1 MKLKRFLTGVL
12 SAVMALSVCAL
23 PALADD
29 ETIIKD
35 PTDPKLTASTIDKTQ
50 VGSIT
55 IHKYGQVT
63 APNTNDKKNGT
74 GEADAKVGSN
84 KNNQPLEGVEFTLY
98 RVKTTAELLKYY
110 DALEGASVEEFTAGD
125 CFTNKNDS
133 STWAES
139 TLNNAYKDKTSNGTD
154 TNATVGKVNTAKT
167 NAEGAAQFK
176 ELPVGMYLVIETN
189 KVQSVTKT
197 VTPFLVSIPMTRIGA
212 TESATTDN
220 NNLKQWL
227 YDVVVYPK
235 NSTAQGTVTLVKQ
248 GKHGNAVPENL
259 GGVMF
264 KLFQYQGADGSGK
277 YVDITDKLTN
287 KTPVGTE
294 SYVVTDSG
302 NDLGEITFENLPMG
316 KYYVQEYG
324 YTGKGSDKGYIIN
337 TNGKYGFKIDD
348 NEHVA
353 VQTETGETDW
363 VREGDGFKANNEN
376 GATITITN
384 YKPEFEKTVEPRT
397 GTTGDDKHQADYGI
411 GDKVPYTL
419 TIKVPENVAK
429 LNTFKVV
436 DTTRKDQLLHIDN
449 DFTLTATDKNTVT
462 QTLEKDAYTKE
473 ITEGKDAEDKDT
485 SILTVNFTPA
495 KLASVAGGTI
505 TIKYYATLGAG
516 AVVADKGNLNTA
528 KLLYSRKTDTD
539 DSSETDNSKK
549 PYEITDEGVVYT
561 FMTSIEKKGKGGSY
575 NDAPMPGV
583 TFALYR
589 KVEAAEWNNGD
600 KVTIAGQEYT
610 RTGAVTGDTAVK
622 LGLATD
628 ESETWVLIY
637 HDAEGRELEAATND
651 KGIVEYK
658 GLPSGTYKF
667 IETKTLDNYNLLT
680 SPVDAKLS
688 LSYTT
693 TWKDTSK
700 YDENGNLTNHKSE
713 TVEYKN
719 GNTVV
724 PNPNTVIQVVN
735 RSGFQLPV
743 TGGFGTLLFSG
754 IGVLL
759 VLAGVA
765 VLFSMKK
772 KNDRA

>member
-29 ETIIKD
+29 ETTVKD
-35 PTDPKLTASTIDKTQ
+35 PTNPKLTASTIDKTQ

-63 APNTNDKKNGT
+63 APSANDQQNGT
-74 GEADAKVGSN
+74 GEADATVATNPEN
-84 KNNQPLEGVEFTLY
+84 KPLEGVEFTLY
-98 RVKTTAELLKYY
+98 RVKTTAELLEYY

-139 TLNNAYKDKTSNGTD
+139 TLNSAYKDKTSADTGTD
-154 TNATVGKVNTAKT
+154 AAVGKVGTKKT
-167 NAEGAAQFK
+167 NAQGAAQFNG
-176 ELPVGMYLVIETN
+176 LPVGMYLVIETN

-197 VTPFLVSIPMTRIGA
+197 VTPFLVSIPMTRIGD
-212 TESATTDN
+212 TKSETTGD

-248 GKHGNAVPENL
+248 GKHGDATPEKL

-264 KLFQYQGADGSGK
+264 KLFQYQDSKAD
-277 YVDITDKLTN
+277 YVDITDNLQN
-287 KTPVGTE
+287 ITPVDGK
-294 SYVVTDSG
+294 SYVVTSSG
-302 NDLGEITFENLPMG
+302 NDLGTIKFENLPMG

-324 YTGKGSDKGYIIN
+324 YTTNNDKGYIIN
-337 TNGKYGFKIDD
+337 TKGKYGFAIDKD
-348 NEHVA
+348 GKVS
-353 VQTETGETDW
+353 VQTETGTGGTDW
-363 VREGDGFKANNEN
+363 VTDGDGFEANNNN
-376 GATITITN
+376 GASITITN

-397 GTTGDDKHQADYGI
+397 GTGTTSTDKHQADYGI

-429 LNTFKVV
+429 LRTFKVV
-436 DTTRKDQLLHIDN
+436 DTTLKDQLEHIEEG
-449 DFTLTATDKNTVT
+449 FTLTATDKDDSP
-462 QTLEKDAYTKE
+462 QTLTEKAAYTKK
-473 ITEGKDAEDKDT
+473 ITEDTDTNT
-485 SILTVNFTPA
+485 SILTVDFTTTA
-495 KLASVAGGTI
+495 LTNVAGGTI

-516 AVVADKGNLNTA
+516 AVVAENGNLNTA
-528 KLLYSRKTDTD
+528 KLLYSRKTDTVD
-539 DSSETDNSKK
+539 GTGETDK

-575 NDAPMPGV
+575 DGIPMPGV

-589 KVEAAEWNNGD
+589 KVEDAEWNNGD

-610 RTGAVTGDTAVK
+610 KKGAVPGATAVE
-622 LGLATD
+622 LGLAAT
-628 ESETWVLIY
+628 ENETWVLIC
-637 HDAEGRELEAATND
+637 HDAKGRELEATTDD

-667 IETKTLDNYNLLT
+667 IETKTLDKYNLLT

-693 TWKDTSK
+693 KWKDTSK
-700 YDENGNLTNHKSE
+700 YDANGNLTNHKSD

-719 GNTVV
+719 GD
-724 PNPNTVIQVVN
+724 PKAVIQVVN

>member
-23 PALADD
+23 PAAAAGDD
-29 ETIIKD
+29 ASVKD

-63 APNTNDKKNGT
+63 APSADEQENGT
-74 GEADAKVGSN
+74 GEADATVGSN

-98 RVKTTAELLKYY
+98 RVKTTDDLLKYY

-125 CFTNKNDS
+125 CFTDKNNS

-154 TNATVGKVNTAKT
+154 TNATVGKVKTAKT
-167 NAEGAAQFK
+167 NAKGAAQFNG
-176 ELPVGMYLVIETN
+176 LPVGMYLVIETN

-197 VTPFLVSIPMTRIGA
+197 VTPFLVSIPMTRIGDKGD
-212 TESATTDN
+212 TNKN

-235 NSTAQGTVTLVKQ
+235 NSTAQGSVTLVKQ
-248 GKHGNAVPENL
+248 GKHGDATPENL

-264 KLFQYQGADGSGK
+264 KLFQYQGADGSGQ

-294 SYVVTDSG
+294 SYVVTGSG
-302 NDLGEITFENLPMG
+302 NDLGKITFENLPMG

-348 NEHVA
+348 QGQVA

-363 VREGDGFKANNEN
+363 VTAGDGFSAGN
-376 GATITITN
+376 GVITITN

-397 GTTGDDKHQADYGI
+397 GTGTTSTDKHQADYGI

-429 LNTFKVV
+429 LHTFKVV
-436 DTTRKDQLLHIDN
+436 DTTLKDQLEHIEEG
-449 DFTLTATDKNTVT
+449 FTLTATDKDDRP
-462 QTLEKDAYTKE
+462 QTLTEKAAYTKK
-473 ITEGKDAEDKDT
+473 ITEDTDTNT
-485 SILTVNFTPA
+485 SILTVDFTTTA
-495 KLASVAGGTI
+495 LTNVAGGTI

-516 AVVADKGNLNTA
+516 AVVAEKGNLNTA

-539 DSSETDNSKK
+539 GSSETDKK

-561 FMTSIEKKGKGGSY
+561 FMTSIVKKGKGGLY
-575 NDAPMPGV
+575 NDKPMQGV

-589 KVEAAEWNNGD
+589 KVEDTEWNKDD

-610 RTGAVTGDTAVK
+610 KNGAVTGATAVK
-622 LGLATD
+622 LGLAAN
-628 ESETWVLIY
+628 ESETWVQIY
-637 HDAEGRELEAATND
+637 YDAKGRKLEAETDD

-667 IETKTLDNYNLLT
+667 IETKTLDKYNLLT

-693 TWKDTSK
+693 KWKDTST
-700 YDENGNLTNHKSE
+700 YDENGNLTNHKSD

-719 GNTVV
+719 GD
-724 PNPNTVIQVVN
+724 PKAVIQVVN
-735 RSGFQLPV
+735 RSGFTLPV

>member
-1 MKLKRFLTGVL
+1 MKLKRFFTGVL

-23 PALADD
+23 PAAADD
-29 ETIIKD
+29 ATNVND
-35 PTDPKLTASTIDKTQ
+35 PTDPKLTASTIDTTQ
-50 VGSIT
+50 KGSIT
-55 IHKYGQVT
+55 IHKYGRLEDPT
-63 APNTNDKKNGT
+63 AENGT
-74 GEADAKVGSN
+74 GEVDTTVAAN
-84 KNNQPLEGVEFTLY
+84 KDNKPLEGVDFTLY
-98 RVKTTAELLKYY
+98 RVKTTADLLKYY
-110 DALEGASVEEFTAGD
+110 DALKGASVEEFTAGD
-125 CFTNKNDS
+125 CFTATN
-133 STWAES
+133 ES
-139 TLNNAYKDKTSNGTD
+139 DWSATTLKPAYIKDATGDD
-154 TNATVGKVNTAKT
+154 TNAPVGKVGTAKT
-167 NAEGAAQFK
+167 NAEGAAQFNS
-176 ELPVGMYLVIETN
+176 LPVGMYLVIETN

-197 VTPFLVSIPMTRIGA
+197 VTPFLVSIPMTRIGDTA
-212 TESATTDN
+212 STGN

-248 GKHGNAVPENL
+248 GKHGDTRENL
-259 GGVMF
+259 AGVMF
-264 KLFQYQGADGSGK
+264 KLFQYQDSKAD

-294 SYVVTDSG
+294 SYVVTASG
-302 NDLGEITFENLPMG
+302 TNLGKITFSDLPMG

-324 YTGKGSDKGYIIN
+324 YTGADSDKGYIIN
-337 TNGKYGFKIDD
+337 TKGKYGFAIDKD
-348 NEHVA
+348 GKVS
-353 VQTETGETDW
+353 VQTETGEGETDW
-363 VREGDGFKANNEN
+363 VTNGDGFEANNSN
-376 GATITITN
+376 GTITITN
-384 YKPEFEKTVEPRT
+384 YKPEFEKTVESRT
-397 GTTGDDKHQADYGI
+397 GTTSTDEHQADYGI

-429 LNTFKVV
+429 LHTFKVV
-436 DTTRKDQLLHIDN
+436 DTTLEDQLKHIPDE
-449 DFTLTATDKNTVT
+449 FKLTATDKDDSP
-462 QTLEKDAYTKE
+462 QTLTEKDAYTKE
-473 ITEGKDAEDKDT
+473 ITVGKDAENKDT

-516 AVVADKGNLNTA
+516 AVVAENGNLNTA
-528 KLLYSRKTDTD
+528 KLLYSRKTDTVD
-539 DSSETDNSKK
+539 GTGETDK

-575 NDAPMPGV
+575 DEAPMPGV

-589 KVEAAEWNNGD
+589 KVEGAEWNSED

-610 RTGAVTGDTAVK
+610 KEGAVPGATAVE
-622 LGLATD
+622 LGLTTNK
-628 ESETWVLIY
+628 SETWVQIY
-637 HDAEGRELEAATND
+637 HDGKLEAATND
-651 KGIVEYK
+651 NGIVEYK

-667 IETKTLDNYNLLT
+667 IETKTLDKYNLLA

-693 TWKDTSK
+693 KWKDTSK
-700 YDENGNLTNHKSE
+700 YDANGNLTNHKSE
-713 TVEYKN
+713 TVKYKN
-719 GNTVV
+719 GDAVV
-724 PNPNTVIQVVN
+724 PDPNAVIKVVN
-735 RSGFQLPV
+735 RSGFTLPV

>member
-23 PALADD
+23 PAAAAEG
-29 ETIIKD
+29 ETIVND

-55 IHKYGQVT
+55 IHKYGQLKEDFS
-63 APNTNDKKNGT
+63 AKDGT
-74 GEADAKVGSN
+74 GEVDTTVEAN
-84 KNNQPLEGVEFTLY
+84 KGNKPLEGVEFTLY
-98 RVKTTAELLKYY
+98 RVKTTAELLEYY

-125 CFTNKNDS
+125 CFTVTS
-133 STWAES
+133 ES
-139 TLNNAYKDKTSNGTD
+139 DWSATTLEKAYTKEATGKGAD
-154 TNATVGKVNTAKT
+154 ATVGKVGPAKT
-167 NAEGAAQFK
+167 NAEGAAQFNG
-176 ELPVGMYLVIETN
+176 LPVGMYLVIETN

-197 VTPFLVSIPMTRIGA
+197 VTPFLVSIPMTRIGD
-212 TESATTDN
+212 TEGDTNKN

-248 GKHGNAVPENL
+248 GKHGNTIENL
-259 GGVMF
+259 AGVMF
-264 KLFQYQGADGSGK
+264 KLFQYQDSKAD
-277 YVDITDKLTN
+277 YVDITDNLQN
-287 KTPVGTE
+287 KAMVDGE
-294 SYVVTDSG
+294 AYVVTASDT
-302 NDLGEITFENLPMG
+302 NLGKITFSDLPMG

-324 YTGKGSDKGYIIN
+324 YTTNNDKGYIIN
-337 TNGKYGFKIDD
+337 TKGKYGFAIDKD
-348 NEHVA
+348 GKVS
-353 VQTETGETDW
+353 VQTETGTGGTDW
-363 VREGDGFKANNEN
+363 VTDGDGFEANNNN

-397 GTTGDDKHQADYGI
+397 GTTSTDNHQADYGI

-429 LNTFKVV
+429 LHTFKVV
-436 DTTRKDQLLHIDN
+436 DTTLKDQLEHIEEG
-449 DFTLTATDKNTVT
+449 FTLTATDKDDRP
-462 QTLEKDAYTKE
+462 QTLTEKAAYTKK
-473 ITEGKDAEDKDT
+473 ITEDTDTNT
-485 SILTVNFTPA
+485 SILTVDFTTTA
-495 KLASVAGGTI
+495 LTSVAGGTI
-505 TIKYYATLGAG
+505 TIRYYATLGTG

-528 KLLYSRKTDTD
+528 KLLYSRKTDTVD
-539 DSSETDNSKK
+539 GTGETDK

-575 NDAPMPGV
+575 NNKPMHGV

-589 KVEAAEWNNGD
+589 KVEDTEWNKDD

-610 RTGAVTGDTAVK
+610 KNGAVTGATAVK
-622 LGLATD
+622 LGLAAN
-628 ESETWVLIY
+628 ESETWVQIY
-637 HDAEGRELEAATND
+637 YDAKGRKLEAETDD

-667 IETKTLDNYNLLT
+667 IETKTLDKYNLLT

-713 TVEYKN
+713 TVKYEN
-719 GNTVV
+719 GNGVV
-724 PNPNTVIQVVN
+724 TNPNAVIQVVN
-735 RSGFQLPV
+735 RSGFTLPV

>member
-23 PALADD
+23 PAAAAED
-29 ETIIKD
+29 ETIVND

-55 IHKYGQVT
+55 IHKYGQLKEGSN
-63 APNTNDKKNGT
+63 AENGT
-74 GEADAKVGSN
+74 GEADATVATNPEN
-84 KNNQPLEGVEFTLY
+84 KPLEGVDFTLY
-98 RVKTTAELLKYY
+98 RVKTTADLLKYY

-125 CFTNKNDS
+125 CFTATDESKWSATTLKDTYTSDATGND
-133 STWAES
+133 T
-139 TLNNAYKDKTSNGTD
+139 T
-154 TNATVGKVNTAKT
+154 ATVGKVRTAKT
-167 NAEGAAQFK
+167 NAEGAAQFDN
-176 ELPVGMYLVIETN
+176 LPVGMYLVIETN

-197 VTPFLVSIPMTRIGA
+197 VTPFLVSIPMTRIGD
-212 TESATTDN
+212 TDSGTTDN

-235 NSTAQGTVTLVKQ
+235 NSTAQGSVTLVKQ
-248 GKHGNAVPENL
+248 GKHGDATPEKL

-287 KTPVGTE
+287 ATKVGE
-294 SYVVTDSG
+294 EAYVVTASDP
-302 NDLGEITFENLPMG
+302 DLGKITFSDLPMG

-348 NEHVA
+348 QGQVA

-363 VREGDGFKANNEN
+363 VTEGDGFSAGN
-376 GATITITN
+376 GAITITN
-384 YKPEFEKTVEPRT
+384 YKPEFEKTVEPRA
-397 GTTGDDKHQADYGI
+397 GTTSTTSTDKHQADYGI

-429 LNTFKVV
+429 LHTFKVV
-436 DTTRKDQLLHIDN
+436 DTTLKDQLEHIEKG
-449 DFTLTATDKNTVT
+449 FTLTATDKDDSP
-462 QTLEKDAYTKE
+462 QTLTEKDAYTKE
-473 ITEGKDAEDKDT
+473 ITVGKDAENKDT

-495 KLASVAGGTI
+495 KLVSVAGGTI
-505 TIKYYATLGAG
+505 TIKYYATLGTG

-539 DSSETDNSKK
+539 DSSETDKK

-561 FMTSIEKKGKGGSY
+561 FMTSIEKKGKGGLY
-575 NDAPMPGV
+575 NDKPMHGV

-589 KVEAAEWNNGD
+589 KVEDAEWNSDG

-610 RTGAVTGDTAVK
+610 KKGAVPGATAVE
-622 LGLATD
+622 LGLAANKN
-628 ESETWVLIY
+628 ETWVLIC
-637 HDAEGRELEAATND
+637 HDANGRELEATTDEN
-651 KGIVEYK
+651 GIVEYK

-667 IETKTLDNYNLLT
+667 IETKTLDKYNLLT

-700 YDENGNLTNHKSE
+700 YDENGNLTNHKSD

-719 GNTVV
+719 GD
-724 PNPNTVIQVVN
+724 PKAVIQVVN

>member
-23 PALADD
+23 PAAAAEDA
-29 ETIIKD
+29 TTVTD
-35 PTDPKLTASTIDKTQ
+35 PTPPQLTASTIDKTQ

-55 IHKYGQVT
+55 IHKYGQLKEGSN
-63 APNTNDKKNGT
+63 AKNGT
-74 GEADAKVGSN
+74 GEADATVATNPEN
-84 KNNQPLEGVEFTLY
+84 KPLEGVEFTLY
-98 RVKTTAELLKYY
+98 RVKTTADLLKYY
-110 DALEGASVEEFTAGD
+110 DALEGASVKEFTAGD
-125 CFTNKNDS
+125 CFTVTS
-133 STWAES
+133 ES
-139 TLNNAYKDKTSNGTD
+139 DWSATTLEKAYTKEATGKGAD
-154 TNATVGKVNTAKT
+154 ATVGKVGPAKT
-167 NAEGAAQFK
+167 NAEGAAQFNG
-176 ELPVGMYLVIETN
+176 LPVGMYLVIETN

-197 VTPFLVSIPMTRIGA
+197 VTPFLVSIPMTRIGD
-212 TESATTDN
+212 TEGDTNKN

-248 GKHGNAVPENL
+248 GKHGNTIENL
-259 GGVMF
+259 AGVMF
-264 KLFQYQGADGSGK
+264 KLFQYQDSKAD
-277 YVDITDKLTN
+277 YVDITDNLQN
-287 KTPVGTE
+287 KAMVDGE
-294 SYVVTDSG
+294 AYVVTASDT
-302 NDLGEITFENLPMG
+302 NLGKITFSDLPMG

-324 YTGKGSDKGYIIN
+324 YTTNNDKGYIIN
-337 TNGKYGFKIDD
+337 TKGKYGFAIDKD
-348 NEHVA
+348 GKVS
-353 VQTETGETDW
+353 VQTETGTGGTDW
-363 VREGDGFKANNEN
+363 VTDGDGFEANNNN

-397 GTTGDDKHQADYGI
+397 GTTSTDNHQADYGI

-429 LNTFKVV
+429 LHTFKVV
-436 DTTRKDQLLHIDN
+436 DTTLKEQLEHHITEG
-449 DFTLTATDKNTVT
+449 FTLTATDKDSGA
-462 QTLEKDAYTKE
+462 QTLTEKDAYTKE
-473 ITEGKDAEDKDT
+473 ITVGKDAENKDT

-516 AVVADKGNLNTA
+516 AVVAENGNLNTA
-528 KLLYSRKTDTD
+528 KLLYSRKTDTVD
-539 DSSETDNSKK
+539 GTGETDK

-561 FMTSIEKKGKGGSY
+561 FMTSIEKQGKGGSY
-575 NDAPMPGV
+575 NDKPMPNV

-589 KVEAAEWNNGD
+589 KVEPAEWNNGN

-610 RTGAVTGDTAVK
+610 KEGAVPGATAVE
-622 LGLATD
+622 LGLAAT
-628 ESETWVLIY
+628 ENETWVLIC
-637 HDAEGRELEAATND
+637 HDAKGRELEATTDD

-667 IETKTLDNYNLLT
+667 IETKTLDKYNLLT

-693 TWKDTSK
+693 KWKDTSK
-700 YDENGNLTNHKSE
+700 YDANGNLTNHKSD
-713 TVEYKN
+713 TVTYEN
-719 GNTVV
+719 GN
-724 PNPNTVIQVVN
+724 PKAVIRVVN

>member
-125 CFTNKNDS
+125 CFTDKNNS

-154 TNATVGKVNTAKT
+154 TNATVGKVRTATT
-167 NAEGAAQFK
+167 NAKGAAQFK
-176 ELPVGMYLVIETN
+176 DLPVGMYLVIETN

-197 VTPFLVSIPMTRIGA
+197 VTPFLVSIPMTRIGD
-212 TESATTDN
+212 TESETTDN

-235 NSTAQGTVTLVKQ
+235 NSTAQGSVTLVKQ
-248 GKHGNAVPENL
+248 GKHGGTIENL
-259 GGVMF
+259 AGVMF

-287 KTPVGTE
+287 ATKVDE
-294 SYVVTDSG
+294 KAYVVTASDP
-302 NDLGEITFENLPMG
+302 NLGEITFSDLPMG
-316 KYYVQEYG
+316 KYYVQECG
-324 YTGKGSDKGYIIN
+324 YTAGSDKGYIIN
-337 TNGKYGFKIDD
+337 TKGKYGFKID
-348 NEHVA
+348 EQGQVA
-353 VQTETGETDW
+353 VQTEAGETDW
-363 VREGDGFKANNEN
+363 VKEGDGFSAGN
-376 GATITITN
+376 GTITITN

-397 GTTGDDKHQADYGI
+397 GTTSTDEHQADYGI

-429 LNTFKVV
+429 LHTFKVV
-436 DTTRKDQLLHIDN
+436 DTTLKDQLEHITEG
-449 DFTLTATDKNTVT
+449 FTLTATDKNNGT
-462 QTLEKDAYTKE
+462 QTLENDAYTKE
-473 ITEGKDAEDKDT
+473 ITVGQNAENKDT

-539 DSSETDNSKK
+539 GSSETDKK

-561 FMTSIEKKGKGGSY
+561 FMTSIVKKGKGGSY

-610 RTGAVTGDTAVK
+610 KKGAVTGDTAVK
-622 LGLATD
+622 LGLAATKN
-628 ESETWVLIY
+628 ETWVLIY

-693 TWKDTSK
+693 KWKDTST
-700 YDENGNLTNHKSE
+700 YDENGNLTNQTNHKSD
-713 TVEYKN
+713 TVTYEN
-719 GNTVV
+719 GD
-724 PNPNTVIQVVN
+724 PKAVIQIVN

>member
-23 PALADD
+23 PAAAADV
-29 ETIIKD
+29 ETTVED

-55 IHKYGQVT
+55 IHKYGQLEEDSS
-63 APNTNDKKNGT
+63 ANDGT
-74 GEADAKVGSN
+74 GEADVTVATNPEN
-84 KNNQPLEGVEFTLY
+84 KPLKGVEFTLY

-110 DALEGASVEEFTAGD
+110 DALAGASVGEFTVGD
-125 CFTNKNDS
+125 CFTGTSES
-133 STWAES
+133 SWSAA
-139 TLNNAYKDKTSNGTD
+139 TLEKAYTKEATGDGID
-154 TNATVGKVNTAKT
+154 ATVGKVGTAKT
-167 NAEGAAQFK
+167 NAKGAAQFNG
-176 ELPVGMYLVIETN
+176 LPVGMYLVIETN

-197 VTPFLVSIPMTRIGA
+197 VTPFLVSIPMTRIGD
-212 TESATTDN
+212 TESEPTNN

-235 NSTAQGTVTLVKQ
+235 NSTAQGSVTLIKQ
-248 GKHGNAVPENL
+248 GKHGDATPENL

-277 YVDITDKLTN
+277 YVDITDKLTKN
-287 KTPVGTE
+287 KTTVGTE
-294 SYVVTDSG
+294 SYVVTSTG
-302 NDLGEITFENLPMG
+302 NDLGTIKFENLPMG

-348 NEHVA
+348 QGQVA
-353 VQTETGETDW
+353 VQTETGADETGW
-363 VREGDGFKANNEN
+363 VTENDGFSAGN
-376 GATITITN
+376 GAITITN

-397 GTTGDDKHQADYGI
+397 GTTSTDNHQADYGI

-429 LNTFKVV
+429 LRTFKVV
-436 DTTRKDQLLHIDN
+436 DTTLKEQLEHHITEG
-449 DFTLTATDKNTVT
+449 FTLTATDKDSGA
-462 QTLEKDAYTKE
+462 QTLTEKDAYTKE
-473 ITEGKDAEDKDT
+473 ITVGKDAENKDT

-516 AVVADKGNLNTA
+516 AVVAENGNLNTA
-528 KLLYSRKTDTD
+528 KLLYSRKTDTVD
-539 DSSETDNSKK
+539 GTGETDK

-561 FMTSIEKKGKGGSY
+561 FMTSIEKQGKGGSY
-575 NDAPMPGV
+575 NDKPMPNV

-589 KVEAAEWNNGD
+589 KVEETEWNKDN
-600 KVTIAGQEYT
+600 KVTIAGQEYMKS
-610 RTGAVTGDTAVK
+610 GAVPGATAVK
-622 LGLATD
+622 LGLAAT
-628 ESETWVLIY
+628 ENETWVLICY
-637 HDAEGRELEAATND
+637 DAKGRKLEATTD
-651 KGIVEYK
+651 KNGIVEYK

-667 IETKTLDNYNLLT
+667 IETKTLDKYNLLT
-680 SPVDAKLS
+680 SPVDANLS

-700 YDENGNLTNHKSE
+700 YDENGNLTNHKSG
-713 TVEYKN
+713 TVKYENVDPKA
-719 GNTVV
+719 
-724 PNPNTVIQVVN
+724 VIRVVN
-735 RSGFQLPV
+735 RSGFTLPV